1 MAKPKIR
8 PPTHEGFVFRISAP
22 SFSYAF
28 AVQHDRRLQDVQPF
42 EERETT
48 QFLTECLSPDR
59 FAGREGKATIYPEP
73 ALAQPKLLDKDDVRR
88 KWIGYIKATRRE
100 FETVIWLP
108 PQVGWR
114 LGEAMSSSLISSM
127 LTNGLIEA
135 RGMNR
140 VTSVS
145 FYGPE
150 FDPTEYVG

>member
-1 MAKPKIR
+1 MPKPKMR
-8 PPTHEGFVFRISAP
+8 PPTHEGFVFRIRTP
-22 SFSYAF
+22 SLSYGF

-48 QFLTECLSPDR
+48 QFVTECLSPER
-59 FAGREGKATIYPEP
+59 FAGREGTATIYPEP
-73 ALAQPKLLDKDDVRR
+73 ALAQPKLLEKDDVRR
-88 KWIGYIKATRRE
+88 KWIGYTKATKRE

-114 LGEAMSSSLISSM
+114 LAEAISSGLIFSM
-127 LTNGLIEA
+127 LTNGMIEG

-145 FYGPE
+145 FYGQE
-150 FDPTEYVG
+150 FDPVEYVG